1 MVCSIVKKGL
11 LGAALGAGTLFLV
24 FGTAAPSYVKTAFHK
39 GRQIAKDAVDPQF
52 EIDRA
57 RDMIANLKPM
67 VEKNIETL
75 ARAEVEAE
83 NLDREVIAVQ
93 ANLDG
98 EKKAML
104 SMRDRLK
111 TGDFRLAG
119 HVADNADEVKAEL
132 AHRLD
137 HFTYTSELLKAKKA
151 ELKAKRNTIK
161 AAHEQLETLRSQK
174 TTLLAKLA
182 GIEARLRMIEATQA
196 KNEFH
201 FDGSAL
207 ANAKQAVSELEE
219 RLDVLAKTARWKRA
233 IPSSAGLPR
242 RPMSIPPVT

>member
-52 EIDRA
+52 DIDRA
-57 RDMIANLKPM
+57 RNQIADLKPM
-67 VEKNIETL
+67 IEKNIETL

-83 NLDREVIAVQ
+83 HLEREVLTVQ

-98 EKKAML
+98 EKKTML
-104 SMRDRLK
+104 SMRDSLK

-119 HVADNADEVKAEL
+119 HVTDTEDEVKAEL

-137 HFTYTSELLKAKKA
+137 HFNYSSELLKTKKA
-151 ELKAKRNTIK
+151 ELKAKRNIIK
-161 AAHEQLETLRSQK
+161 AAHEQLSNLKTQR
-174 TTLLAKLA
+174 TTLLTKLNN
-182 GIEARLRMIEATQA
+182 IEAQLRLIEATNA

-201 FDGSAL
+201 FDGSQADGLGVGGEARGPGQAGRDRRAL
-207 ANAKQAVSELEE
+207 FRGAQRDHLVALCRS
-219 RLDVLAKTARWKRA
+219 
-233 IPSSAGLPR
+233 
-242 RPMSIPPVT
+242 RP